1 MLGTNVEMRGSDDE
15 CSTDESIFDDAVE
28 ESQRNAAAIGQA
40 DQKDDQNYK
49 KRKGKSRRNKFW
61 DLLQAVKRRRIRQE
75 EFERQLDPDRFDDSE
90 DPIQHSSALI
100 VDAPRKRASTEVGRG
115 FQRTRKK
122 KTTSVNST
130 ATTASS
136 ATAISFRGANTVDDQ
151 EEINSAGDAP
161 DSVATYRDNNDAD
174 GGLFPHQNRDTNRNK
189 DPEDRNLTSSNYFKF
204 DEQKFF
210 SLPTFRPEI
219 KEEAFRR
226 IYAAIET
233 PLKALEEEGYEAYR
247 QYIEDGDVENS
258 YDDRDNNDAGSRFRE
273 KKRKSSRGVF
283 RKLKANKSHRKRE
296 RMKEES
302 IRNSLRNAIVNGDP
316 REYQRK
322 IFEVAKQ
329 RNTIVNL
336 GTGAGKT
343 LIALLLIREVWSAQ
357 SSSPSN
363 GTSMGDGAKNKSLDG
378 EKKQTLFLV
387 PSVALAIQQSLT
399 LRANLPHLNVQTAVY
414 ANSRSRRRRTTLSKC
429 NVIVATHGVIQDLL
443 MHYGDMFRMDRFNL
457 VVIDECHY
465 ASSGNHAYRNLMKK
479 FYHPLELEKRP
490 RVLGLTASPL
500 LNVKESHD
508 DKQLSSMLDNLERT
522 LDSKMVSAVGL
533 ITTHDG
539 DDTQTGSIGSVNTG
553 SDTSGFLHRVIR
565 EQTFNYRGKNMIRT
579 IPIADNLD
587 LLPSRYREFKQLEQL
602 YKDLGPLVLMIY
614 CTVLRREL
622 SKNIFE
628 NESTLQFDCAVS
640 HLKRIEEFC
649 SQETKYLPHMGR
661 NDKMLALEELI
672 ETLIEE
678 QGGAKTIGLV
688 FVERRIT
695 AIALQC
701 YFLWRNQ
708 QILDESSA
716 NTSSDWKFA
725 KKARRQKLKSDSY
738 FQLKISENK
747 GDQGDDEDDQFDDSI
762 DDPFR
767 VFEQRNKPQNEV
779 SVTAGFQGEIKEA
792 SNDISQFMDADSDSD
807 EVDDGAE
814 GSSKKGLF
822 HGLGEC
828 SNLVLRSAISK
839 LCCRDLTHFKTSR
852 SCRRKARSIGE
863 ESCSDFQFFECDAK
877 KVERIGQRRSN

>member
-1 MLGTNVEMRGSDDE
+1 MHGAAVDIRGSDDE
-15 CSTDESIFDDAVE
+15 YSTDESIFDDAVE
-28 ESQRNAAAIGQA
+28 ENQRNASVIGQTG
-40 DQKDDQNYK
+40 QKDDQNYK
-49 KRKGKSRRNKFW
+49 KRKVKPRRNKFW
-61 DLLQAVKRRRIRQE
+61 DLLQAVKRRRLRRE
-75 EFERQLDPDRFDDSE
+75 EFERHLDPDRFDDSE
-90 DPIQHSSALI
+90 DPIQHSGAFTT
-100 VDAPRKRASTEVGRG
+100 DTPRKITFNEVGRG
-115 FQRTRKK
+115 FKGTRKGK
-122 KTTSVNST
+122 PTSVSSA

-151 EEINSAGDAP
+151 EEINTAGDAP
-161 DSVATYRDNNDAD
+161 DSVATSRGSIDAD
-174 GGLFPHQNRDTNRNK
+174 DGPFTRQNRDTNRDK
-189 DPEDRNLTSSNYFKF
+189 HPEDRNLTTSSNYFKF

-226 IYAAIET
+226 ICAAIET
-233 PLKALEEEGYEAYR
+233 PLKALEEEGYKAYR
-247 QYIEDGDVENS
+247 QYIDDGDVENS
-258 YDDRDNNDAGSRFRE
+258 YDDGDNNDADRHFRDE

-283 RKLKANKSHRKRE
+283 RKLKTNKSHRKRE

-302 IRNSLRNAIVNGDP
+302 IRNSLRNAIVDGDP

-343 LIALLLIREVWSAQ
+343 LIALLLIREIWSTQ
-357 SSSPSN
+357 SSLPSI
-363 GTSMGDGAKNKSLDG
+363 GTSMEDGAENKSLDG

-399 LRANLPHLNVQTAVY
+399 LRANLPHLNVQTAFY
-414 ANSRSRRRRTTLSKC
+414 ANSSSKRRRATLSKC
-429 NVIVATHGVIQDLL
+429 DVIVATHGVIQDLL

-465 ASSGNHAYRNLMKK
+465 ASSGNHAYRHLMKK
-479 FYHPLELEKRP
+479 FYHPLELRKRP

-508 DKQLSSMLDNLERT
+508 DEQLSSMLDNLERT

-533 ITTHDG
+533 IATHEG
-539 DDTQTGSIGSVNTG
+539 DDTPTGSIGSVNTG
-553 SDTSGFLHRVIR
+553 SGTSGFLHRVID
-565 EQTFNYRGKNMIRT
+565 EQTFNYRGKSMIRT
-579 IPIADNLD
+579 IPTADNLD

-614 CTVLRREL
+614 CAVLRREL

-628 NESTLQFDCAVS
+628 NESTLQFNCAVS
-640 HLKRIEEFC
+640 HLKRIGEFC

-661 NDKMLALEELI
+661 NDKILALEELI
-672 ETLIEE
+672 ETLIED

-708 QILDESSA
+708 RILDGNPAGSP
-716 NTSSDWKFA
+716 SDWKFA

-738 FQLKISENK
+738 FHLKIGGNK
-747 GDQGDDEDDQFDDSI
+747 GDQGENEDDQFDDSI

-767 VFEQRNKPQNEV
+767 VFEQRNKPQNEI
-779 SVTAGFQGEIKEA
+779 SVTEGFHGQIKEA
-792 SNDISQFMDADSDSD
+792 SDDISQFMDADSSSD
-807 EVDDGAE
+807 EVDNDVE
-814 GSSKKGLF
+814 GGSKKDLF
-822 HGLGEC
+822 HSLGKC
-828 SNLVLRSAISK
+828 SNLVLLSNVSK
-839 LCCRDLTHFKTSR
+839 LCCRDLTHF
-852 SCRRKARSIGE
+852 
-863 ESCSDFQFFECDAK
+863 
-877 KVERIGQRRSN
+877 